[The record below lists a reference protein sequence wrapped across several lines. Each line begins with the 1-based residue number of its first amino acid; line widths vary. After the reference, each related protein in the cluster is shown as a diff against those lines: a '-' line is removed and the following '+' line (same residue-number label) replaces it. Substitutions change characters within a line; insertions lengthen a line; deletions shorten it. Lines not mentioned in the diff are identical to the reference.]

1 MGDVLIVGLNNDSS
15 VRSLKGRGRP
25 VMPADERA
33 EILAAF
39 SCIDYVVVCMKIKRL
54 AKLIKRAQAEVQ
66 VVLDKYREKPTQSD
80 MIEAIIKRVS
90 NRDPLPLQLVT
101 DYNDSVTELQK
112 AKKLE
117 REKKLKEKYKV
128 PHFED

>member
-1 MGDVLIVGLNNDSS
+1 LI
-15 VRSLKGRGRP
+15 
-25 VMPADERA
+25 
-33 EILAAF
+33 
-39 SCIDYVVVCMKIKRL
+39 CIDYVVVCMKIKRL